1 MDRRKELYAQTLQRA
16 AAKVGGVDELSKK
29 LQVRSRFIASWIEGK
44 GIPPREVFLRA
55 ADLLYA
61 PGERPSAFDEDG
73 GNGRGTGT

>member
-16 AAKVGGVDELSKK
+16 AIKVGGVDELSKK

-44 GIPPREVFLRA
+44 GIPPKDVFLRA

-61 PGERPSAFDEDG
+61 PGERPRTLDEDG
-73 GNGRGTGT
+73 AAS

>member
-1 MDRRKELYAQTLQRA
+1 MDRRKELYAQTLQCA
-16 AAKVGGVDELSKK
+16 ATKLGGVDELSKK

-44 GIPPREVFLRA
+44 GMPPKDVFLRA

-73 GNGRGTGT
+73 AAS

>member
-16 AAKVGGVDELSKK
+16 ATKVGGVDELSRK

-44 GIPPREVFLRA
+44 GIPPKDVFLRA

-61 PGERPSAFDEDG
+61 PGERPSTLDEDG
-73 GNGRGTGT
+73 AAT